1 MNVLG
6 MLLTLS
12 LVVVGGLCWGWLSR
26 GGPGWAGFAL
36 PLALLLDMVFCLLAR
51 RQARRESGRLQAS
64 DPAQADAED
73 YGAHHLGLRA
83 LLDGGLLLVVL
94 WHLARFALS

>member
-6 MLLTLS
+6 LLLTLS

-26 GGPGWAGFAL
+26 DGPGWAGFAL

-51 RQARRESGRLQAS
+51 RHRANPNVCKPPTRPRLM
-64 DPAQADAED
+64 PKTT
-73 YGAHHLGLRA
+73 AHHLGLRA
-83 LLDGGLLLVVL
+83 LLDGGLLLFVL
-94 WHLARFALS
+94 